1 LLHKDND
8 RERGGAN
15 RLHSQIHGAKMTLA
29 ISALALALLILSL
42 YLVSKLADIVNQ
54 LIDALQSEEDE
65 PNGD

>member
-1 LLHKDND
+1 
-8 RERGGAN
+8 
-15 RLHSQIHGAKMTLA
+15 MTLA